1 MAAFTGIDM
10 AKSKSPRKQYAP
22 KQKLSREQA
31 NKLIYSTIFRA
42 STQPISG
49 EQIMALILPFR
60 ARLSMR
66 FSADGL
72 IWKAGRG

>member
-1 MAAFTGIDM
+1 M
-10 AKSKSPRKQYAP
+10 AKEQITAAVRL

-60 ARLSMR
+60 TTVDALPART
-66 FSADGL
+66 A
-72 IWKAGRG
+72 IWKAGRD